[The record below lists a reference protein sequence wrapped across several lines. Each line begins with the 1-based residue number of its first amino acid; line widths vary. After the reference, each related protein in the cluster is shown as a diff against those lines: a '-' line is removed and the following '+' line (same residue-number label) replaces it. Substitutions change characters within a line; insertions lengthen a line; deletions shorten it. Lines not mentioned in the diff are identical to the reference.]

1 MTDNKPA
8 RHNNAANGERRSKQ
22 AALGKELR
30 RVYHETVNETP
41 PDCFMDF
48 LKIAETRAKS
58 TESQGS

>member
-8 RHNNAANGERRSKQ
+8 RHDIAKNGERRSKQ

-30 RVYHETVNETP
+30 RVYHETAQETP

-48 LKIAETRAKS
+48 LKIAESKANRS
-58 TESQGS
+58 PD